1 MKKEEYTLKQYQRS
15 ARDLASRYE
24 TADVRELH
32 LQLLSAV
39 GRCETLLELGCGSGR
54 DAAFLLSNSRVK
66 TFTVTDGSENML
78 AQAAVLH
85 PGLQKHLKLVRLPGG
100 IKKMGTKYHGI
111 YSIAALMHLS
121 LPGIE
126 RTIDCIS
133 DALYPGGIL
142 FISICTEREEQ
153 PASDSRLFTL
163 KSIDWWVE
171 HIESSG
177 FTVISV
183 TKSTDGLNRIKTVW
197 QNVTAVKPF

>member
-66 TFTVTDGSENML
+66 TFTVTDGSEKML

-85 PGLQKHLKLVRLPGG
+85 PGLQKHLKLVRLPDG
-100 IKKMGTKYHGI
+100 IKKLGAKYHGI
-111 YSIAALMHLS
+111 YSIAVLMHLS
-121 LPGIE
+121 LSGIE
-126 RTIDCIS
+126 KTIESIS

-142 FISICTEREEQ
+142 FVSVCTEREVQ
-153 PASDSRLFTL
+153 PADDSRLFTL
-163 KSIDWWVE
+163 RSRDWWVE
-171 HIESSG
+171 HIETSG
-177 FTVISV
+177 LTVTSV
-183 TKSTDGLNRIKTVW
+183 TKSTDGLNRIETVW
-197 QNVTAVKPF
+197 QNFTVLKPF